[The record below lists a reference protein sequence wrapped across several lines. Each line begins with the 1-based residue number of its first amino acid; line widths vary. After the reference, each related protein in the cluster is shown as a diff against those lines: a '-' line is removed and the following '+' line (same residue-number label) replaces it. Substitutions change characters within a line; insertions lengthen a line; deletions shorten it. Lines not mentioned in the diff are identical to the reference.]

1 MLKLIFDHLHLSV
14 AEKRNSKTVD
24 RVSGRVAYNMEMVKM
39 ISHEFPL

>member
-14 AEKRNSKTVD
+14 AEKRSSKTVD

-39 ISHEFPL
+39 ISREFPL